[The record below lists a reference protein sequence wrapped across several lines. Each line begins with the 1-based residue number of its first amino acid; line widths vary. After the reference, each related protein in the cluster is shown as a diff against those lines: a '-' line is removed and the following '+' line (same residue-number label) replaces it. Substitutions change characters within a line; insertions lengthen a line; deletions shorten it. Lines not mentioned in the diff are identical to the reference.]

1 MDSSNILRDTVKE
14 NNVYGQIERSTSLEN
29 PSGTEIPTVIHEL
42 LILQDGKM
50 DRQQQYLKDLTQGLL
65 EVLTIVSHDSQ
76 PNSSSTEAIEALKQQ
91 VVILEKGVIKI
102 YQHLEKDNT
111 GKELKS
117 GQQTLRKAIDSLT
130 PAAIK
135 TNQKSST
142 SNVSYLD
149 WKQIAIIITATA
161 IISSLCSL
169 AIFQTVSNWKTDQ
182 PQNPVE
188 KSVKPKN
195 KKNSK

>member
-1 MDSSNILRDTVKE
+1 LIDFS
-14 NNVYGQIERSTSLEN
+14 EN
-29 PSGTEIPTVIHEL
+29 PIEDSTHYHQTELPVKLKTSSESAASGLHDV
-42 LILQDGKM
+42 LQDHSKRFNKLQE
-50 DRQQQYLKDLTQGLL
+50 DLKDLSQVSAETFN
-65 EVLTIVSHDSQ
+65 IVYEQ
-76 PNSSSTEAIEALKQQ
+76 RQSSNSTEAIEALKQQ
-91 VVILEKGVIKI
+91 IVILEKGVIKI
-102 YQHLEKDNT
+102 YHHLEKDNT

-117 GQQTLRKAIDSLT
+117 GQQTLQKAINSLT

-142 SNVSYLD
+142 TNVSYLD

-188 KSVKPKN
+188 KSIKPKN

>member
-1 MDSSNILRDTVKE
+1 LIDFS
-14 NNVYGQIERSTSLEN
+14 EN
-29 PSGTEIPTVIHEL
+29 PVEDSTHYHQTEQPVKLKTSSESTASGLHDV
-42 LILQDGKM
+42 LQDHSKRFNKLQE
-50 DRQQQYLKDLTQGLL
+50 DLKDLSQVSAETFN
-65 EVLTIVSHDSQ
+65 IVYEQRQLS
-76 PNSSSTEAIEALKQQ
+76 NSTEAIEALKQQ
-91 VVILEKGVIKI
+91 IVILEKGVIKI

-149 WKQIAIIITATA
+149 WKQIAIISTVTA

-169 AIFQTVSNWKTDQ
+169 AIFQAVSNWKTDQ

-195 KKNSK
+195 KKNSR

>member
-1 MDSSNILRDTVKE
+1 LTKSLETLDNAINNDTHYNNVDFLNETNVDSEPTVLVIYEALQNQSKQINKLRYEVGLLSKGNTKNFNIL
-14 NNVYGQIERSTSLEN
+14 N
-29 PSGTEIPTVIHEL
+29 
-42 LILQDGKM
+42 
-50 DRQQQYLKDLTQGLL
+50 QQQ
-65 EVLTIVSHDSQ
+65 ESNPI
-76 PNSSSTEAIEALKQQ
+76 EAIEALKQQ
-91 VVILEKGVIKI
+91 IVILEKGVIKI
-102 YQHLEKDNT
+102 YHHLEKDNT

-117 GQQTLRKAIDSLT
+117 GQQTLQKAIDSLT